1 MGVAVAGR
9 CRGIK
14 QSGSLDRLGS
24 FLNGNGDADND
35 SDLSLGG
42 ARGGG
47 GGGGGGGGES
57 LQMHKQILKH
67 SSCHLAILSLVVQYA
82 LY

>member
-1 MGVAVAGR
+1 MRVAVAGR

-42 ARGGG
+42 EKPAN
-47 GGGGGGGGES
+47 
-57 LQMHKQILKH
+57 
-67 SSCHLAILSLVVQYA
+67 A
-82 LY
+82 

>member
-42 ARGGG
+42 GGG
-47 GGGGGGGGES
+47 KS